1 MQHNTNMTRMVRSA
15 LATKIA
21 VSAAQY
27 VVETSGQPRLANGQ
41 FTTTNNVWVAASIA
55 VNSGIIFA

>member
-1 MQHNTNMTRMVRSA
+1 MQHNTNMTRMVRPA
-15 LATKIA
+15 LATQIA

-27 VVETSGQPRLANGQ
+27 VVETNGQPRLANGR
-41 FTTTNNVWVAASIA
+41 FTARDNVLSAASIA